1 MLTRSKCGPNTSF
14 SAEGDD
20 KLRPIATRQ
29 LLLMHASSSISHNHL
44 MPASTAI
51 DQNQPSAS
59 QHTHSNQ

>member
-20 KLRPIATRQ
+20 KLHPTATRQ
-29 LLLMHASSSISHNHL
+29 LLPMHASSSTSRNHL
-44 MPASTAI
+44 TPASTAI
-51 DQNQPSAS
+51 DQNQHSAS